1 MLFFAALLGCQSPD
15 GALRAV
21 DVQLG
26 ETIPN
31 VLEARYEADATGES
45 WVRWGYSEDALTH
58 ETAHRTMSPGAM
70 EHLVVGPASG
80 RTVFVQLVTQPDGG
94 DEETSAVVSL
104 DVPVAPSGLP
114 RLYAEGTPGDEGLL
128 LTAILS
134 LDSGWVILTN
144 AEGEIAWYMPL
155 AYQEITSSVQVSLD
169 GEALLVLLQDA
180 FDNVTGTKLLRVGW
194 DGVLIERTKLP
205 SGHHDF
211 VELADGR
218 VAWIQD
224 ETITMEIDGEQ
235 RPVIG
240 DAIQVT
246 EQGGEAQQD
255 AEPIFSLFDYHT
267 PSATCQHQQS
277 PISWQDKTALDW
289 SHLNS
294 LTYDAQTDRFF
305 AVSHFLDSVYVISAS
320 DGALID
326 EVNPYVDY
334 RMVMGGKPWSHPHSS
349 WMRDGEL
356 LMFDNGMHHEPQVS
370 RIARYTYD
378 EERREMTQTWEY
390 NHPNNGFAVALG
402 DAHPT
407 PSGNILIAWSPFG
420 QIAEVNDAKE
430 VVWTLETEA
439 GAGIG
444 RARWVTELP

>member
-1 MLFFAALLGCQSPD
+1 MVFFAALLGCQSPD
-15 GALRAV
+15 GALRSV

-31 VLEARYEADATGES
+31 VLEARYEADAVGES
-45 WVRWGYSEDALTH
+45 WVRWGYSEDALVH
-58 ETAHRTMSPGAM
+58 ETKHRAMSPGAM

-80 RTVFVQLVTQPDGG
+80 RTVFVQLVTAPDGG
-94 DEETSAVVSL
+94 DDETSAVLSL
-104 DVPVAPSGLP
+104 DVPVAPAGLP

-128 LTAILS
+128 LTTILS
-134 LDSGWVILTN
+134 LNSGWVILAN
-144 AEGEIAWYMPL
+144 AEGEVAWTMPL
-155 AYQEITSSVQVSLD
+155 AFQEISSSVQVSRD
-169 GEALLVLLQDA
+169 GEALMVLLQDA
-180 FDNVTGTKLLRVGW
+180 FDNDTGTELLRVGW
-194 DGVLIERTKLP
+194 DGVLIDRTKLP
-205 SGHHDF
+205 DGHHDF

-218 VAWIQD
+218 IAWIQD
-224 ETITMEIDGEQ
+224 ETITMEINGQQ
-235 RPVIG
+235 RSVIG

-246 EQGGEAQQD
+246 KQGGEAQQD
-255 AEPIFSLFDYHT
+255 AEPIFSLFDYYT
-267 PSATCQHQQS
+267 PSVTCQHQET
-277 PISWQDKTALDW
+277 PVSWQDDTAVDW
-289 SHLNS
+289 SHINS
-294 LTYDAQTDRFF
+294 LTYDAESDRFF
-305 AVSHFLDSVYVISAS
+305 AMSHYTDSVYVISAS

-326 EVNPYVDY
+326 DINPYGDY
-334 RMVMGGKPWSHPHSS
+334 RMVMGGKEWSHPHSS

-356 LMFDNGMHHEPQVS
+356 LVFDNGMHHEPQVS
-370 RIARYTYD
+370 RVARYTYD
-378 EERREMTQTWEY
+378 DERQEMTQTWEY

-444 RARWVTELP
+444 RARWLQDLP